1 MHGLSFVL
9 ILYTNLVLFAL
20 LYGYVH
26 HHRKLIAFPLAMNI
40 AMALGGLVALSAGVF
55 LIMQYPFHFTAI
67 TMVSALGGMGA
78 GALFGALFDC
88 QSMLTGLINGMMMGM
103 MAPMLGAIVTAP
115 YHFTVILELFVFLI
129 LAVLFA
135 AVKRSGG

>member
-1 MHGLSFVL
+1 
-9 ILYTNLVLFAL
+9 
-20 LYGYVH
+20 
-26 HHRKLIAFPLAMNI
+26 
-40 AMALGGLVALSAGVF
+40 
-55 LIMQYPFHFTAI
+55 MQYPFHFTAI

-103 MAPMLGAIVTAP
+103 MAPMLGAIVTDP